1 MQKPFWSFASLT
13 SVKLALCGGLISG
26 AYGLYSCADIRVSE
40 ASVIP
45 STLNFSAN
53 TGVVALVSNIFLGS
67 SALLP
72 AEGFGFNFD
81 IIETNILNLAVVI
94 GVVIYLGGDVLNSL
108 LKDRK
113 EKILSLVKQTND
125 RFLEAEMRLVEAKQ
139 KLATASTK
147 AIEIRNQGKTTA
159 LQTTQNL
166 KRSTEEEIQRLE
178 ESKMNSVRVEED
190 KAISIVRQQVVRLSI
205 ERAFSILQT
214 KIDASMQR
222 RLIDANISLLGKL

>member
-1 MQKPFWSFASLT
+1 MQKPFWSFVELCVGFAPGRVEEQVSVEAASLV
-13 SVKLALCGGLISG
+13 SHLPHPSG
-26 AYGLYSCADIRVSE
+26 I
-40 ASVIP
+40 
-45 STLNFSAN
+45 
-53 TGVVALVSNIFLGS
+53 LVSLS
-67 SALLP
+67 P

-94 GVVIYLGGDVLNSL
+94 GVVVYLGGDVLNSL
-108 LKDRK
+108 LTDRK

-147 AIEIRNQGKTTA
+147 AIEIRNQGKTRA

-166 KRSTEEEIQRLE
+166 KRNTEEEIQRLE
-178 ESKMNSVRVEED
+178 ESKQNQLRVEED

>member
-1 MQKPFWSFASLT
+1 MQKPFWSFASL
-13 SVKLALCGGLISG
+13 ALCGGLISETG
-26 AYGLYSCADIRVSE
+26 AWKTAAPQLMSAFTMQISAADLS
-40 ASVIP
+40 
-45 STLNFSAN
+45 
-53 TGVVALVSNIFLGS
+53 
-67 SALLP
+67 P

-94 GVVIYLGGDVLNSL
+94 GVVVYLGGDVLNSL

-125 RFLEAEMRLVEAKQ
+125 RFLEAEMRLAEAKQ

-147 AIEIRNQGKTTA
+147 AIEIRNQAGVIA

-190 KAISIVRQQVVRLSI
+190 KAISLVRQQVVRLSI
-205 ERAFSILQT
+205 ERAFSILQR

-222 RLIDANISLLGKL
+222 RLIDAKVEQLMQLGKL

>member
-1 MQKPFWSFASLT
+1 MQKPFWSLWLRPCLT
-13 SVKLALCGGLISG
+13 LCVGLISVAQLRSAG
-26 AYGLYSCADIRVSE
+26 LPPYGWASPLAFAMFGTAADLS
-40 ASVIP
+40 
-45 STLNFSAN
+45 
-53 TGVVALVSNIFLGS
+53 
-67 SALLP
+67 P

-94 GVVIYLGGDVLNSL
+94 GVVVYLGGDVLNSL

-147 AIEIRNQGKTTA
+147 AIEIRNQAGVTA

-190 KAISIVRQQVVRLSI
+190 KAISLVRQQVVRLSI

-222 RLIDANISLLGKL
+222 RLIDAKVEQLMQLGKL

>member
-1 MQKPFWSFASLT
+1 MQKPFWSSWLRPCLT
-13 SVKLALCGGLISG
+13 LCVGLISV
-26 AYGLYSCADIRVSE
+26 AQLRFAGLRPCRGEAFAMFGTAADLS
-40 ASVIP
+40 
-45 STLNFSAN
+45 
-53 TGVVALVSNIFLGS
+53 
-67 SALLP
+67 P

-94 GVVIYLGGDVLNSL
+94 GVVVYLGGDVLNSL

-147 AIEIRNQGKTTA
+147 AIEIRNQAAVTA

-190 KAISIVRQQVVRLSI
+190 KAISLVRQQVVGLSI

-222 RLIDANISLLGKL
+222 RLIDAKVEQLMQLGKL

>member
-1 MQKPFWSFASLT
+1 MQKPFCSFVELCVGFVHQ
-13 SVKLALCGGLISG
+13 SVAAHS
-26 AYGLYSCADIRVSE
+26 
-40 ASVIP
+40 
-45 STLNFSAN
+45 SAI
-53 TGVVALVSNIFLGS
+53 LVS
-67 SALLP
+67 LLP

-94 GVVIYLGGDVLNSL
+94 GVVVYLGGDVLNSL
-108 LKDRK
+108 LTDRK

-178 ESKMNSVRVEED
+178 ESKQNQLRVEED

>member
-1 MQKPFWSFASLT
+1 MQKPFWSFASL
-13 SVKLALCGGLISG
+13 ALCGGLISETG
-26 AYGLYSCADIRVSE
+26 AWKTAALQ
-40 ASVIP
+40 
-45 STLNFSAN
+45 LMSAF
-53 TGVVALVSNIFLGS
+53 TMPI
-67 SALLP
+67 SAAYLSP

-94 GVVIYLGGDVLNSL
+94 GVVVYLGGDVLKSL
-108 LKDRK
+108 LADRK

-147 AIEIRNQGKTTA
+147 AIEIRTQGKTTA

-178 ESKMNSVRVEED
+178 ESKQNQLRVEED

>member
-1 MQKPFWSFASLT
+1 MFAT
-13 SVKLALCGGLISG
+13 A
-26 AYGLYSCADIRVSE
+26 ADLS
-40 ASVIP
+40 
-45 STLNFSAN
+45 
-53 TGVVALVSNIFLGS
+53 
-67 SALLP
+67 P

-94 GVVIYLGGDVLNSL
+94 GVVVYLGGDVLNSL

-147 AIEIRNQGKTTA
+147 AIEIRNQAGVTA

-190 KAISIVRQQVVRLSI
+190 KAISLVRQQVVRLSI

-222 RLIDANISLLGKL
+222 RLIDAKVEQLMQLGKL

>member
-1 MQKPFWSFASLT
+1 MQKPFWSFVELCSGAVASLLEGSAAAT
-13 SVKLALCGGLISG
+13 PPH
-26 AYGLYSCADIRVSE
+26 
-40 ASVIP
+40 P
-45 STLNFSAN
+45 SNAAHTLQNI
-53 TGVVALVSNIFLGS
+53 LVSL
-67 SALLP
+67 AP

-94 GVVIYLGGDVLNSL
+94 GVVVYLGGDVLKSL
-108 LKDRK
+108 LADRK

-147 AIEIRNQGKTTA
+147 AIEIRTQGKTTA

-178 ESKMNSVRVEED
+178 ESKQNQLRVEED

>member
-1 MQKPFWSFASLT
+1 MQKPFWSFASL
-13 SVKLALCGGLISG
+13 ALCGGLISETG
-26 AYGLYSCADIRVSE
+26 AWKTAAPQLMSAFTMQISAADLS
-40 ASVIP
+40 
-45 STLNFSAN
+45 
-53 TGVVALVSNIFLGS
+53 
-67 SALLP
+67 P

-94 GVVIYLGGDVLNSL
+94 GVVVYLGGDVLNSL

-125 RFLEAEMRLVEAKQ
+125 RFLEAEMRLAEAKQ

-147 AIEIRNQGKTTA
+147 AIEIRNQAGVIA

-190 KAISIVRQQVVRLSI
+190 KAISLVRQQVVRLSI
-205 ERAFSILQT
+205 ERAFSILQR

-222 RLIDANISLLGKL
+222 RLIDVKVEQLMQL

>member
-1 MQKPFWSFASLT
+1 MQKPFWSLWLHPCLT
-13 SVKLALCGGLISG
+13 LCVGLISV
-26 AYGLYSCADIRVSE
+26 AEAGLRPCSGLAH
-40 ASVIP
+40 
-45 STLNFSAN
+45 SAN
-53 TGVVALVSNIFLGS
+53 AFAIFGATTDLS
-67 SALLP
+67 P

-94 GVVIYLGGDVLNSL
+94 GVVVYLGGDVLNSL

-147 AIEIRNQGKTTA
+147 AIEIRNQAGITA

-190 KAISIVRQQVVRLSI
+190 KAISLVRQQVVRLSI

-222 RLIDANISLLGKL
+222 RLIDAKVEQLMQLGKL

>member
-1 MQKPFWSFASLT
+1 MQKSFWSFVEFCSGVLRGRGESHFSHGPAKLLSLT
-13 SVKLALCGGLISG
+13 
-26 AYGLYSCADIRVSE
+26 
-40 ASVIP
+40 
-45 STLNFSAN
+45 
-53 TGVVALVSNIFLGS
+53 
-67 SALLP
+67 P

-94 GVVIYLGGDVLNSL
+94 GVVVYLGGDVLNSL
-108 LKDRK
+108 LSDRK
-113 EKILSLVKQTND
+113 DKILSLVKQTND

-139 KLATASTK
+139 KVDIASKK
-147 AIEIRNQGKTTA
+147 AIEIRTQGKTTA

-178 ESKMNSVRVEED
+178 ESKQTQLRVEED

-222 RLIDANISLLGKL
+222 RLVDTNINLLGKL

>member
-1 MQKPFWSFASLT
+1 MQKPFWSLWLRPCLT
-13 SVKLALCGGLISG
+13 LCVGLISVAQLRSAG
-26 AYGLYSCADIRVSE
+26 LPPYGWASPLAQAMFATAADLS
-40 ASVIP
+40 
-45 STLNFSAN
+45 
-53 TGVVALVSNIFLGS
+53 
-67 SALLP
+67 P

-94 GVVIYLGGDVLNSL
+94 GVVVYLGGDVLNSL

-147 AIEIRNQGKTTA
+147 AIEIRNQAGVTA

-190 KAISIVRQQVVRLSI
+190 KAISLVRQQVVRLSI

-222 RLIDANISLLGKL
+222 RLIDAKVEQLMQLGKL

>member
-1 MQKPFWSFASLT
+1 MQKPFWSFASL
-13 SVKLALCGGLISG
+13 ALCGGLISETG
-26 AYGLYSCADIRVSE
+26 AWKTAAPQLMSAFTMQISAADLS
-40 ASVIP
+40 
-45 STLNFSAN
+45 
-53 TGVVALVSNIFLGS
+53 
-67 SALLP
+67 P

-94 GVVIYLGGDVLNSL
+94 GVVVYLGGDVLNSL

-125 RFLEAEMRLVEAKQ
+125 RFLEAEMRLAEAKQ

-147 AIEIRNQGKTTA
+147 AIEIRNQAGVIA

-190 KAISIVRQQVVRLSI
+190 KAISLVRQQVVRLSI

-222 RLIDANISLLGKL
+222 RLIDAKVEQLMQLGKL